1 MVRTLRLKRQAA
13 ASESETDLAL
23 GAQSG
28 ATPDPGAPPA
38 DTPPK
43 PHDKPPRQDHP
54 LLRKFEIRRGED
66 A

>member
-1 MVRTLRLKRQAA
+1 MVRTLRLKK
-13 ASESETDLAL
+13 
-23 GAQSG
+23 SG
-28 ATPDPGAPPA
+28 TPDQGGEMPPDPA
-38 DTPPK
+38 TTPESPPDTPPK

>member
-1 MVRTLRLKRQAA
+1 MVRTLRLRKAA
-13 ASESETDLAL
+13 AETPR
-23 GAQSG
+23 GNEGTGSQS
-28 ATPDPGAPPA
+28 AEDASPPA

-43 PHDKPPRQDHP
+43 PAHDKPPRQDHP